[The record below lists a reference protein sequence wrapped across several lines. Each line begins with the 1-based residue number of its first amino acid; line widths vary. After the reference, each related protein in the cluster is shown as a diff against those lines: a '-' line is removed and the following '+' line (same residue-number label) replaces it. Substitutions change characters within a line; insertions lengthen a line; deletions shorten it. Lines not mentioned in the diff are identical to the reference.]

1 MADKGFTRMPV
12 VERTTGKFLGLVA
25 LNDLL
30 KARTRHLEEEV
41 RREKTLH
48 LKFFFPGGKMPRAR

>member
-1 MADKGFTRMPV
+1 MALND
-12 VERTTGKFLGLVA
+12 LL

-30 KARTRHLEEEV
+30 KARTRCLEEVV

-48 LKFFFPGGKMPRAR
+48 LKFVFPGGKMPRAR

>member
-1 MADKGFTRMPV
+1 
-12 VERTTGKFLGLVA
+12 VEPEAWCGVYVFARLSRIPQVA